1 MAVGLATRRC
11 GCLLAFTLL
20 IPSAEAQWAASRNE
34 AGAARYMVPAS
45 PPDSG
50 SAERDAVPRMALRG
64 GAAGAVAIAAGWAG
78 GMAMF
83 DSYEAAVLTAAVFGT
98 FAIPIAVHVA
108 NDSRGELPFTV
119 AASVGALVTAGAVYL
134 LAARLDDSLGAAWLV
149 VPVTQLAASIWTE
162 RAAR

>member
-1 MAVGLATRRC
+1 VG
-11 GCLLAFTLL
+11 
-20 IPSAEAQWAASRNE
+20 PSRNE

-108 NDSRGELPFTV
+108 NDSRGELPLV
-119 AASVGALVTAGAVYL
+119 LAASQGVLVVAGAVL
-134 LAARLDDSLGAAWLV
+134 LVAGRRWNESSVNVAYVV
-149 VPVTQLAASIWTE
+149 VPVSQLVASILME
-162 RAAR
+162 RAGR